1 MSGSKSSGI
10 INAPRQHFESCKPI
24 AMIWPRPITALD
36 HALISGWEMTLQ
48 QARPGPLIAIQWCGQ
63 SSIANESGNSSATLS
78 TFQNVRM
85 SAPSAVQFQGGRLHG
100 NTKPAYLFM
109 ACEGAQSEVLR
120 QMWLQISIIS
130 QSQVQSQKHSLPW
143 FLWALLHEVHTSTGT
158 LASMNLGSGSSGIW
172 KTPRNK

>member
-1 MSGSKSSGI
+1 MHLGSISRAVNQSQWFGHARSQPWIMHLSQAGRWRFSKQGLGLWLPAAWT
-10 INAPRQHFESCKPI
+10 NQHCV
-24 AMIWPRPITALD
+24 A
-36 HALISGWEMTLQ
+36 H
-48 QARPGPLIAIQWCGQ
+48 
-63 SSIANESGNSSATLS
+63 ESGNSSATRS

-120 QMWLQISIIS
+120 QMWLQIS

-143 FLWALLHEVHTSTGT
+143 FLWALLLHEVHASTGT
-158 LASMNLGSGSSGIW
+158 LASMNLGWGGSGIW